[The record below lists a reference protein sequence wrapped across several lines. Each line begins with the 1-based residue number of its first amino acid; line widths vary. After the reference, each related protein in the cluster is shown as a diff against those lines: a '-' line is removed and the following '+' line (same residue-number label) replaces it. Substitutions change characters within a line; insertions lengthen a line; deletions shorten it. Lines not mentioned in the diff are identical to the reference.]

1 MKKILLGIAAA
12 MLVALM
18 VVVLPQSESHSNSEY
33 EVGSYCPSGKRVS
46 STDATCLTATW
57 DNSGAGTT
65 YSVTNECSEY
75 GNVHTRIN
83 TRGEA
88 ITDIIWNL
96 NNTSAATVS
105 ITFGSVSSVSC
116 CLDRSDICYR
126 NQVEANDRDRITVI
140 SVVNGAYN
148 AGWQDVS
155 THQLRYDFCQANTNN
170 IYCTNDPSGD
180 ANRDPASAECGTD
193 STPDCNC
200 GDHFCTVDDCNSA
213 WDGSPAVDTCADA
226 SWNNENSYTM
236 TISATDGSSQTCNI
250 TVDCM
255 TGGVADDG
263 VHAEWADGLT
273 WSASVGNFDD
283 LRNCEGTLE
292 DGSCANDN
300 EVTRNAAG
308 TVVVN
313 GN

>member
-1 MKKILLGIAAA
+1 MKRLCALIAAA
-12 MLVALM
+12 MMATAFMPEQAL
-18 VVVLPQSESHSNSEY
+18 SGNTY
-33 EVGSYCPSGKRVS
+33 EFGGACNGAMRI
-46 STDATCLTATW
+46 TRDDATCLSGGW
-57 DNSGAGTT
+57 SNSWSTPPGGYKHWVESHCADYGTVVAHHDTIAGQDRHWTLTDSGKETYEGA
-65 YSVTNECSEY
+65 SSK
-75 GNVHTRIN
+75 TRD
-83 TRGEA
+83 
-88 ITDIIWNL
+88 IT
-96 NNTSAATVS
+96 
-105 ITFGSVSSVSC
+105 C
-116 CLDRSDICYR
+116 CLDDSDLCYR

-140 SVVNGAYN
+140 SEVNGAYN

-180 ANRDPASAECGTD
+180 ANRVPGTAECGTD
-193 STPDCNC
+193 STLDCNC